1 MTKNSNSGILQLAPE
16 EDSGVKVY
24 TDWESVRI
32 QAAIQFTSDF
42 ISSSVDTSGVSV
54 SELAVRLADNLVEKL
69 KERSQGF
76 SPTEQQSP
84 VKPSEKPFGHIEF
97 TTHFERIQPPI
108 ETEEPP
114 IEFKFH
120 EGELVT
126 PKKAPGKGYEIMNRK
141 YTINDKVAYFCKHL
155 GWMFE
160 SELQRYDP
168 NEPKEPTR

>member
-1 MTKNSNSGILQLAPE
+1 MTKDFNSGIIRFTPE

-24 TDWESVRI
+24 TNWESVRI
-32 QAAIQFTSDF
+32 QAAIQFASDVIRRNYNIGQYS
-42 ISSSVDTSGVSV
+42 IS
-54 SELAVRLADNLVEKL
+54 EFAFELADNLVEKL

-108 ETEEPP
+108 KTEEPP
-114 IEFKFH
+114 IGFKFR
-120 EGELVT
+120 EGDLVT
-126 PKKAPGKGYEIMNRK
+126 PKKAKGKGYEIMNRK
-141 YTINDKVAYFCKHL
+141 YITNDKVAYFCKNL

-160 SELQRYDP
+160 SELQRYNP
-168 NEPKEPTR
+168 S